1 MADDTQPLARAPGS
15 APSSATTELGRGDV
29 VGGRWRLEE
38 FLNSGGMGRVWRATD
53 LRLAESVAIKVMDP
67 ALVET
72 DNARA
77 RFMREA
83 QAAAKLRGPNV
94 VSVLDF
100 DIDPQ
105 RRVPYMAMELLRGED
120 LAHRLSRGP
129 LGYLPTLAI
138 IADVCAAIGR
148 AHRLQIVHRDLKPAN
163 VFLVDDDGGGPIA
176 KVLDFGIVKLGIEVV
191 THDGRPLT
199 LSGAALGTI
208 SYMSPE
214 QIENA
219 QAVDHRADLWSIAVL
234 TYECLTG
241 RRPFVADSV
250 VELIR
255 AICFGNAPTPSCVA
269 EVPPGFDAWFAR
281 ATHRELGQ
289 RFSAADELLEAL
301 RSLGERR
308 PSHPAS
314 RPRDARAS
322 DKPELPQLESWASD
336 ANQIDIR
343 ALEDITFKNAVVHEF
358 LDSSNKHFVSGSK
371 GLGKTLLLTYK
382 RFLLGE
388 QYQSGAVK
396 FVPEGR
402 PYLDLMGDLPSMSQ
416 AGIDLMSAL
425 DRCKRIWGFGFRLS
439 AVSYHPSLVGPAD
452 REDLARFPRRLRA
465 MLEGRQAEPTMVV
478 KELLSLP
485 VRQINRVIDETEN
498 FLEHKIRS
506 FHSGM
511 FMFIDKLD
519 QALRQLP
526 RAAWV
531 HMQAGMIEAAWDLM
545 NTNRHI
551 KIFATIREE
560 AFASYE
566 SDIKTNLFGAT
577 TTLRYSKH
585 DLRELLEK
593 LTFFYEHLPL
603 RDFVILD
610 VVATTRGTQS
620 EAAFDFMVR
629 HTLGRP
635 RDLVI
640 IASEISRNRRSLDE
654 RSFKR
659 VVQETSASMLVANVF
674 DEMRV
679 FLEVLCDRGQ
689 RTRLLAALPYNVLT
703 HAEVIE
709 LWCRFHGVDREYYEL
724 HGHDAAEAYHPFR
737 ELYDC
742 GLLGVIARD
751 PGSGRRTQRFRQPH
765 DAVAGSQRQLPRSR
779 EYLLHPA
786 LQALVIGL
794 TAGGSFAAFRHIVI
808 GHGEP
813 WPRHYGPIVEV
824 QRELARR
831 ADRFDEDTEDAVFEL
846 LARLDGELAVG
857 VSFEDARTTIA
868 RSAAYARLTERLERL
883 GADELHLALLELFP
897 AAASGSAAT
906 SDPRRLIAGPMS
918 RSVASVSRFV
928 ELGARGSGSWA
939 AIGRAV
945 VAMLL
950 IDIVKSTRMV
960 IELGDTHFVEHLRTL
975 RNALQLQDE
984 HLAPRLLK
992 GTGDGYLVVYD
1003 TVADALA
1010 AARRLRREVDP
1021 AGLRLVIHRGRVR
1034 VGSED
1039 VFGSEVH
1046 RLFRLEA
1053 LDEQARVGG
1062 HTHERLPVTGR
1073 VLISRSAL
1081 GELPAEQRVQFVR
1094 VGAFELEGFEDPEE
1108 VWVER

>member
-1 MADDTQPLARAPGS
+1 MADDTQPLARSGV
-15 APSSATTELGRGDV
+15 SSKPARELGRGDV

-53 LRLAESVAIKVMDP
+53 LRLAESVAIKLMDP

-105 RRVPYMAMELLRGED
+105 RQVPYMAMELLRGED
-120 LAHRLSRGP
+120 LARRLARGP
-129 LGYLPTLAI
+129 LGFLRTLEV

-163 VFLVDDDGGGPIA
+163 VFLVDDDGSGPIT
-176 KVLDFGIVKLGIEVV
+176 KVLDFGIVKLGREIVDQ
-191 THDGRPLT
+191 DGQPLT
-199 LSGAALGTI
+199 HSGAALGTI

-219 QAVDHRADLWSIAVL
+219 KTVDHRADLWSIAVL
-234 TYECLTG
+234 AYECLTG
-241 RRPFVADSV
+241 RRPFQAESTVK
-250 VELIR
+250 LIR
-255 AICFGNAPTPSCVA
+255 MICFAGAPAPSSVA
-269 EVPPGFDAWFAR
+269 EVPYGFDAWFAR
-281 ATHRELGQ
+281 ATHRDINR
-289 RFSAADELLEAL
+289 RFSAADELLDAL
-301 RSLGERR
+301 RGIGERR
-308 PSHPAS
+308 SAQS
-314 RPRDARAS
+314 RPTPRPRPDAPRESSTIA
-322 DKPELPQLESWASD
+322 LESWASD
-336 ANQIDIR
+336 ANQIDIH
-343 ALEDITFKNAVVHEF
+343 ALEDITFKNALVEEF

-382 RFLLGE
+382 RFLLSE

-402 PYLDLMGDLPSMSQ
+402 PYLDLMGDLPSMNQ
-416 AGIDLMSAL
+416 AGVDLMSAL
-425 DRCKRIWGFGFRLS
+425 DRCKRIWGFGFRLA
-439 AVSYHPSLVGPAD
+439 AVSHHPSLIGPAD
-452 REDLARFPRRLRA
+452 AEDLDRFPRRLRT
-465 MLEGRQAEPTMVV
+465 MLEGRQIEPTMVV

-498 FLEHKIRS
+498 FLEHKLRS

-511 FMFIDKLD
+511 YMFVDKLD

-545 NTNRHI
+545 NTNRHV

-577 TTLRYSKH
+577 STLRYSKH
-585 DLRELLEK
+585 DLRDLLEK
-593 LTFFYEHLPL
+593 LTFFYEQLPL
-603 RDFVILD
+603 RDFMILD
-610 VVATTRGTQS
+610 VVSTTRGIQS
-620 EAAFDFMVR
+620 ETAFDFMAR

-640 IASEISRNRRSLDE
+640 VASEISRNRRSLDE
-654 RSFKR
+654 RAFKR
-659 VVQETSASMLVANVF
+659 IVQESSASMLVANVF

-679 FLEVLCDRGQ
+679 FLEVLCDRDQ
-689 RTRLLAALPYNVLT
+689 RTRFLAALPYNVLT
-703 HAEVIE
+703 HAEVID

-742 GLLGVIARD
+742 GLLGVVARE
-751 PGSGRRTQRFRQPH
+751 PGSGRRVQHFRQPH
-765 DAVAGSQRQLPRSR
+765 DAVAGSQRELPRSR

-786 LQALVIGL
+786 LEALVIRL
-794 TAGGSFAAFRHIVI
+794 TAGGSFTAFRHVVI
-808 GHGEP
+808 GHGQP

-846 LARLDGELAVG
+846 LARLDGELAAG
-857 VSFEDARTTIA
+857 QPFDEARAAIA
-868 RSAAYARLTERLERL
+868 RSDEFARLTQRLERI
-883 GADELHLALLELFP
+883 GADELHLAMLELFP
-897 AAASGSAAT
+897 A
-906 SDPRRLIAGPMS
+906 DPANRPPSPA
-918 RSVASVSRFV
+918 
-928 ELGARGSGSWA
+928 EARDADPEAKTADWA
-939 AIGRAV
+939 AGGRAE

-960 IELGDTHFVEHLRTL
+960 LELGDTNFVEHLRTL
-975 RNALQLQDE
+975 RSALRLDDQQ
-984 HLAPRLLK
+984 LAPRLLK
-992 GTGDGYLVVYD
+992 GTGDGYLAVYD
-1003 TVADALA
+1003 TVSTALD
-1010 AARRLRREVDP
+1010 AARRLRREID
-1021 AGLRLVIHRGRVR
+1021 ATNLRLVIHRGRVR

-1053 LDEQARVGG
+1053 LGEKARVGG
-1062 HTHERLPVTGR
+1062 RTGETLPALGR
-1073 VLISRSAL
+1073 VLLSRTAL
-1081 GELPAEQRVQFVR
+1081 GELPADQRVGFVR
-1094 VGAFELEGFEDPEE
+1094 VGAFALQGFDDPEE

>member
-1 MADDTQPLARAPGS
+1 MADDTQPLPRGS
-15 APSSATTELGRGDV
+15 GSGQRPTTRELGRGDI

-72 DNARA
+72 ELARA

-100 DIDPQ
+100 DVDEQ
-105 RRVPYMAMELLRGED
+105 RQVPYMAMELLRGED
-120 LAHRLSRGP
+120 LARRLSRGP
-129 LGYLPTLAI
+129 LGYLPTLAV
-138 IADVCAAIGR
+138 IADVCSAIAR
-148 AHRLQIVHRDLKPAN
+148 AHRMQIVHRDLKPAN
-163 VFLVDDDGGGPIA
+163 VFLVDDDGSGPLA
-176 KVLDFGIVKLGIEVV
+176 KVLDFGIVKLGLDIISQ
-191 THDGRPLT
+191 DKGPLT

-219 QAVDHRADLWSIAVL
+219 QAVDHRADLWSLSVI

-241 RRPFVADSV
+241 RRPFQAESV
-250 VELIR
+250 VELVR
-255 AICFGNAPTPSCVA
+255 SICFGSAPAPSSVA
-269 EVPPGFDAWFAR
+269 EVPPGFDGWFAR
-281 ATHRELGQ
+281 ATHRELGR
-289 RFSAADELLEAL
+289 RFTAADEMLDAL
-301 RSLGERR
+301 RGLGDRR
-308 PSHPAS
+308 PARSAG
-314 RPRDARAS
+314 RPREEPAREREPAV
-322 DKPELPQLESWASD
+322 PLESWASD

-343 ALEDITFKNAVVHEF
+343 ALEDITFKNSVVHEF
-358 LDSSNKHFVSGSK
+358 LDSGNKHFVSGSK

-382 RFLLGE
+382 RFLLSE
-388 QYQSGAVK
+388 QYQQGAVK

-402 PYLDLMGDLPSMSQ
+402 PYLDMMGDLPSMSQ
-416 AGIDLMSAL
+416 PGIDLMSAI

-439 AVSYHPSLVGPAD
+439 AVSHHPSLITAAD
-452 REDLARFPRRLRA
+452 NEDLQRFPRRLRA
-465 MLEGRQAEPTMVV
+465 MLEGRQVEPTMVV
-478 KELLSLP
+478 KELLSLS
-485 VRQINRVIDETEN
+485 VGQINRVIEETEN

-511 FMFIDKLD
+511 YMFVDKLD
-519 QALRQLP
+519 QALRQFP

-577 TTLRYSKH
+577 ATLRYSKH

-593 LTFFYEHLPL
+593 LTFFYEQLPL

-610 VVATTRGTQS
+610 VVSSTRGTQS

-640 IASEISRNRRSLDE
+640 VASEISRNRRSLDE
-654 RSFKR
+654 RTFKR
-659 VVQETSASMLVANVF
+659 IVQDTSASMLVANVF

-679 FLEVLCDRGQ
+679 FLEVLCDRDQ
-689 RTRLLAALPYNVLT
+689 RTRFLASLPHNVLT
-703 HAEVIE
+703 HAEVVE
-709 LWCRFHGVDREYYEL
+709 LWCRFHGVDREYYDL

-742 GLLGVIARD
+742 GLLGVVARD

-765 DAVAGSQRQLPRSR
+765 DAVTGSQRQLPRSR

-786 LQALVIGL
+786 LEALVVRL
-794 TAGGSFAAFRHIVI
+794 TAGGSFTAFRHVVI

-831 ADRFDEDTEDAVFEL
+831 ADRFDEDTEDAVYEL
-846 LARLDGELAVG
+846 LAQLDGELAVG
-857 VSFEDARTTIA
+857 QPFEDARKAIA
-868 RSAAYARLTERLERL
+868 RSAEFLRLTERLERL
-883 GADELHLALLELFP
+883 GADELHIALLELFP
-897 AAASGSAAT
+897 PQLRAQQAIEGDASASASMRWTTGS
-906 SDPRRLIAGPMS
+906 
-918 RSVASVSRFV
+918 
-928 ELGARGSGSWA
+928 
-939 AIGRAV
+939 RAD

-960 IELGDTHFVEHLRTL
+960 VELGDTHFVEHLRKL
-975 RNALQLQDE
+975 REGLRLDDEQLS
-984 HLAPRLLK
+984 PRLLK
-992 GTGDGYLVVYD
+992 GTGDGYLAVYE
-1003 TVADALA
+1003 TVGAALE
-1010 AARRLRREVDP
+1010 AARRLRREVDGS
-1021 AGLRLVIHRGRVR
+1021 GLRLVIHRGRVR
-1034 VGSED
+1034 VGDED

-1053 LDEQARVGG
+1053 LGEDARVGG
-1062 HTHERLPVTGR
+1062 HTNETLPVFGR
-1073 VLISRSAL
+1073 VMLSRSAL
-1081 GELPAEQRVQFVR
+1081 GELPAEQRVEFVR
-1094 VGAFELEGFEDPEE
+1094 VGAFELQGFDEPEE
-1108 VWVER
+1108 VWVEI

>member
-1 MADDTQPLARAPGS
+1 MADDTKPLPGGSGS
-15 APSSATTELGRGDV
+15 AGRSRVEGELGRGDV
-29 VGGRWRLEE
+29 VGGRWRLDE
-38 FLNSGGMGRVWRATD
+38 FLDSGGMGRVWRATD
-53 LRLAESVAIKVMDP
+53 LRLNESVAVKLMNPSIVK
-67 ALVET
+67 T
-72 DNARA
+72 DTARA
-77 RFMREA
+77 RFLREA

-100 DIDPQ
+100 DIDAQ
-105 RRVPYMAMELLRGED
+105 TSTPYMAMELLRGED
-120 LAHRLSRGP
+120 LARRLGRGR
-129 LGYLPTLAI
+129 LGYLPSVAV

-163 VFLVDDDGGGPIA
+163 IFLVDDQGAGPVT
-176 KVLDFGIVKLGIEVV
+176 KVLDFGIVKLGRELISEP
-191 THDGRPLT
+191 GRPLT
-199 LSGAALGTI
+199 HPGVALGTL

-214 QIENA
+214 QVEDA
-219 QAVDHRADLWSIAVL
+219 QSVDHRADLWSIAVI

-241 RRPFVADSV
+241 HRPFQAESIVK
-250 VELIR
+250 LIQL
-255 AICFGNAPTPSCVA
+255 ICFGAAPAPSTHA
-269 EVPPGFDAWFAR
+269 EVPRGFDAWFAH
-281 ATHRELGQ
+281 ATHRDPGQ
-289 RFSAADELLEAL
+289 RFSAADELLDAL
-301 RSLGERR
+301 HSLGSTPAGGRR
-308 PSHPAS
+308 PTLELES
-314 RPRDARAS
+314 PREPGS
-322 DKPELPQLESWASD
+322 GPLESWASD
-336 ANQIDIR
+336 ANQIDVHL
-343 ALEDITFKNAVVHEF
+343 LEDMTFKNAVVHEF

-382 RFLLGE
+382 RFALSK
-388 QYQSGAVK
+388 QYQGGVVK

-416 AGIDLMSAL
+416 AGIDLMSSL
-425 DRCKRIWGFGFRLS
+425 DRCKRIWSFGFQLS
-439 AVSYHPSLVGPAD
+439 AVSHHPNLITATD
-452 REDLARFPRRLRA
+452 AEDLARFPRRLRA

-478 KELLSLP
+478 KELLSLSIG
-485 VRQINRVIDETEN
+485 QINRVIEEAGN

-506 FHSGM
+506 FHSAM
-511 FMFIDKLD
+511 YIFVDKLD

-526 RAAWV
+526 RAAWI

-560 AFASYE
+560 AFSSYE

-577 TTLRYSKH
+577 STLRYSKH

-593 LTFFYEHLPL
+593 LTFFYEQLPL

-610 VVATTRGTQS
+610 VVSTTRGTQT

-640 IASEISRNRRSLDE
+640 LASEISRNRRGLDE

-659 VVQETSASMLVANVF
+659 IVQETSASMLVANVF

-679 FLEVLCDRGQ
+679 FLEILCDRDQ

-703 HAEVIE
+703 HDEVVE
-709 LWCRFHGVDREYYEL
+709 LWCRFHGVAREYYDN

-742 GLLGVIARD
+742 GLLGVVARD
-751 PGSGRRTQRFRQPH
+751 PATERRTQHFRQSH

-786 LQALVIGL
+786 LQALVIRL
-794 TAGGSFAAFRHIVI
+794 TAGGSFTAFRHVVI

-813 WPRHYGPIVEV
+813 WPRHYGPVVEV

-846 LARLDGELAVG
+846 LARLDGALAVG
-857 VSFEDARTTIA
+857 DPFEDARALLGQTPA
-868 RSAAYARLTERLERL
+868 FHRLTARLERV
-883 GADELHLALLELFP
+883 GADELHLALLDLFP
-897 AAASGSAAT
+897 ADPKDAGAPPSPARAGHTDAESTAAWAASG
-906 SDPRRLIAGPMS
+906 
-918 RSVASVSRFV
+918 
-928 ELGARGSGSWA
+928 
-939 AIGRAV
+939 RAD

-950 IDIVKSTRMV
+950 VDIVKSTRMV
-960 IELGDTHFVEHLRTL
+960 VELGDTHLLDRLRSL
-975 RNALQLQDE
+975 REALRLDDE
-984 HLAPRLLK
+984 RLAPRLLK
-992 GTGDGYLVVYD
+992 GTGDGYLAVYD
-1003 TVADALA
+1003 SVSAALD
-1010 AARRLRREVDP
+1010 AARRLRTEVDDP
-1021 AGLRLVIHRGRVR
+1021 RGLRFVIHRGLVR

-1053 LDEQARVGG
+1053 LGESARVGG
-1062 HTHERLPVTGR
+1062 PTHETLPAAGR
-1073 VLISRSAL
+1073 VLLSRAAF
-1081 GELPAEQRVQFVR
+1081 GELAASVQIEFVC
-1094 VGAFELEGFEDPEE
+1094 VGAFQLQGFDEPEQ

>member
-1 MADDTQPLARAPGS
+1 MADDTQPLARGS
-15 APSSATTELGRGDV
+15 GSTGPRLASELARGDV
-29 VGGRWRLEE
+29 IGGRWRLEE
-38 FLNSGGMGRVWRATD
+38 FLTSGGMGRVWRATD

-67 ALVET
+67 ALIET
-72 DNARA
+72 ENARA

-94 VSVLDF
+94 VAVLDF
-100 DIDPQ
+100 DVDEQ

-120 LAHRLSRGP
+120 LARRLSRGP
-129 LGYLPTLAI
+129 IGYLPTVAV

-176 KVLDFGIVKLGIEVV
+176 KVLDFGIVKLGLDLVSDES
-191 THDGRPLT
+191 HPLT
-199 LSGAALGTI
+199 RSGAVLGTLR
-208 SYMSPE
+208 YMSPE
-214 QIENA
+214 QLDNA
-219 QAVDHRADLWSIAVL
+219 QAVDQRADLWSIAVI

-241 RRPFVADSV
+241 RRPFDGATLGP
-250 VELIR
+250 LITAVR
-255 AICFGNAPTPSCVA
+255 SCSAPAPSSIA
-269 EVPPGFDAWFAR
+269 EVPRGFDAWFTR
-281 ATHRELGQ
+281 ATHRDLNQ
-289 RFSAADELLEAL
+289 RFSAADELIDAL
-301 RSLGERR
+301 RGLGERKTTR
-308 PSHPAS
+308 NPA
-314 RPRDARAS
+314 ARAR
-322 DKPELPQLESWASD
+322 DEPPREREVGQVPLESWASD

-343 ALEDITFKNAVVHEF
+343 ALEDITFKNSVVHEF
-358 LDSSNKHFVSGSK
+358 LDSNNKHFVSGSK

-382 RFLLGE
+382 RFLLSE
-388 QYQSGAVK
+388 QYQTGAVK

-402 PYLDLMGDLPSMSQ
+402 PYLDMMGDLPSMSQ

-439 AVSYHPSLVGPAD
+439 AVSHHPSLITAVD
-452 REDLARFPRRLRA
+452 SEDLQRFPRRLRA
-465 MLEGRQAEPTMVV
+465 LLEGRQAEPTMVV
-478 KELLSLP
+478 KELLSLS
-485 VRQINRVIDETEN
+485 VGQINRVIDETEN

-511 FMFIDKLD
+511 FMFVDKLD

-560 AFASYE
+560 AFASYQ

-577 TTLRYSKH
+577 STLRYSKH

-593 LTFFYEHLPL
+593 LTFFYEKLPL

-610 VVATTRGTQS
+610 VVSTTRGIQS
-620 EAAFDFMVR
+620 EAAFDFMAR

-640 IASEISRNRRSLDE
+640 VASEISRNRRSLDE

-659 VVQETSASMLVANVF
+659 IVQETSASMLVANVF

-679 FLEVLCDRGQ
+679 FLEVLCDRDQ
-689 RTRLLAALPYNVLT
+689 RTRFLATLPYNVLT
-703 HAEVIE
+703 HAEVVD

-742 GLLGVIARD
+742 GLLGVVVRD
-751 PGSGRRTQRFRQPH
+751 PGSGRRVQRFRQPH

-786 LQALVIGL
+786 LEALVVRL
-794 TAGGSFAAFRHIVI
+794 TAGGSFTAFRHVVI

-846 LARLDGELAVG
+846 LARLDGELAIG
-857 VSFEDARTTIA
+857 QPFEDARKAIA
-868 RSAAYARLTERLERL
+868 RSAAFVRLTARLERL
-883 GADELHLALLELFP
+883 GADELHLALLELFSP
-897 AAASGSAAT
+897 DPERSNTSMAIVETGATTEPQWAASG
-906 SDPRRLIAGPMS
+906 
-918 RSVASVSRFV
+918 
-928 ELGARGSGSWA
+928 
-939 AIGRAV
+939 RAD

-950 IDIVKSTRMV
+950 VDIVKSTRMLV
-960 IELGDTHFVEHLRTL
+960 ERGDTHFVEQLRAMREAL
-975 RNALQLQDE
+975 RLDDPQLG
-984 HLAPRLLK
+984 PRLVK
-992 GTGDGYLVVYD
+992 GTGDGYLAVYD
-1003 TVADALA
+1003 TVSTALE
-1010 AARRLRREVDP
+1010 AARRLRREVD
-1021 AGLRLVIHRGRVR
+1021 ALGLRLVIHRGRVR

-1046 RLFRLEA
+1046 RLFRLES
-1053 LDEQARVGG
+1053 LGEEARVGG
-1062 HTHERLPVTGR
+1062 RTEETLPVIGR
-1073 VLISRSAL
+1073 VLLSRSAL

-1094 VGAFELEGFEDPEE
+1094 VGAFELQGFDEPEE
-1108 VWVER
+1108 VWVELQS